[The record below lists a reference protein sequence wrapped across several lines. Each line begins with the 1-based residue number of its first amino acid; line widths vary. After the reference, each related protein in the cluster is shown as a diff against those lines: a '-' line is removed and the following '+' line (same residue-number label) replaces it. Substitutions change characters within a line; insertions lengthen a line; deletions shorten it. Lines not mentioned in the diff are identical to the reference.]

1 MTKIFKITLIV
12 ITEIVYSVLLTL
24 LLNNDNS
31 SNIELQNIDIEGSI
45 DSMSIHLTEKIE
57 FGNIDYGASKRA
69 RIKLTT
75 LSNSC
80 SITEILTECS
90 CTTYTIEEHNSP
102 LLKGDTLILNID
114 MRGVERGLQI
124 RRVHLF
130 SHSETEPHS
139 ITLTANV
146 K

>member
-1 MTKIFKITLIV
+1 MVKFFKIASIAIAEV
-12 ITEIVYSVLLTL
+12 VYSGLLTL
-24 LLNNDNS
+24 LLHNGTNS
-31 SNIELQNIDIEGSI
+31 YIELQNINIEGSI
-45 DSMSIHLTEKIE
+45 DSTSIYLTEKIE
-57 FGNIDYGASKRA
+57 FGNIDYGVSRRA

-75 LSNSC
+75 LRNNCNIS
-80 SITEILTECS
+80 EILTECS

-130 SHSETEPHS
+130 TDTIAEPHS